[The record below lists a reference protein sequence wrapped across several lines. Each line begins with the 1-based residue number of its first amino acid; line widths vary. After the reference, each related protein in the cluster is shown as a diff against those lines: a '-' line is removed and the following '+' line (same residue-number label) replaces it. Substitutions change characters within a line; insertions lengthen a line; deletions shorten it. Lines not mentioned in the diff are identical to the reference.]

1 MSRSISLL
9 FAVLVAIGGGDAEAA
24 GCDDWDLA
32 ISAPQVEPSI
42 TGWACQVRG
51 SLAYV
56 VGYSLKIV
64 DISDPVHMLVLGSL
78 DLPDWGHQIVVEGTH
93 AYITP
98 AGGSN
103 LLVVDVADP
112 FHPAIVGTHD
122 MGCRVERITCI
133 RGMFIAQ
140 SGGDLHVLDI
150 RPDGCLEP
158 RFVTRI
164 GPGVRSL
171 ASVSGLLALAMSDG
185 IRVFSVG
192 GAHGLNPA
200 GTVLRTA
207 TDVTQLSADGSRLY
221 ELSSWYEFAGG
232 VPGHRSRVRSY
243 QVSGDGAI
251 APVGESP
258 LLPLRTGALAA
269 DGGVVAAAIDSSAIQ
284 LWKGADLAELLRLRN
299 SGFSIDLRGGTLV
312 GVGNQGLSV
321 HTRIHSE
328 LAVPGIRAEG
338 DPAVVD
344 GSGTSVQRS
353 GPWLL
358 VTRTTHDGAGTPGYM
373 DVHVAYSLR
382 HGDDPLHTSL
392 VSEGEFSNRISTNPD
407 EPCLAGELDLVG
419 HWGRQAVCCWDT
431 GCEMRV
437 EVWDAAQAEP
447 TQSFTIAPRYAGAMR
462 LTLVGDLLWAADRA
476 TETVTRY
483 DLADGDPV
491 GSARQFSLEN
501 LYFGTLTS
509 PDRSFVVNWL
519 WQWLDVYDSSDPAT
533 LPLVGTC
540 ALPAGSWGYP
550 CVWVGRTLVMHHAL
564 RIIAVDFTD
573 PTHPSIRF
581 MTGFS
586 SYPREMIV
594 DGSRVV
600 IYTVAGTGLYSPS
613 RTRVWLL
620 DFGVDGGIS
629 LSTPIELDFGCTS
642 VELSGDVLY
651 VDNGCSVAAYDIAD
665 PLSPVPL
672 GTTERGSGKL
682 AISGDYLTSGT
693 LLLPRDCRDLRPPL
707 PITIEVL
714 ATIKPSST
722 GGYTGPALIPV
733 VVRGSSEFAVTALD
747 RSTVRF
753 GPLGAPETP
762 GPGKRPG
769 GVSLSAMA
777 TGPDDLT
784 LWFEAAATG
793 ITGQTRVASL
803 TGRTHA
809 GEDVLGTA
817 LLGSGPRPDAGQ
829 TVLAVSPNPFNP
841 ATNLGFR
848 VEVAGRTRLAIHD
861 LRGRLVRLLVDEDL
875 PAGDHLFAWDGKD
888 ASGAGVA
895 SGTYVARFC
904 SGAASATRRLT
915 LVK

>member
-1 MSRSISLL
+1 MPRSMALL
-9 FAVLVAIGGGDAEAA
+9 FAVLIVIGGGHAEAA

-32 ISAPQVEPSI
+32 ISAPQVEPSL

-64 DISDPVHMLVLGSL
+64 DISDPVHMRVLGSL
-78 DLPDWGHQIVVEGTH
+78 DLPDWGDQIVVEGTR

-122 MGCRVERITCI
+122 MGCGMSRITCI
-133 RGMFIAQ
+133 RGLFIAQ
-140 SGGDLHVLDI
+140 CGGDLHVLDI

-171 ASVSGLLALAMSDG
+171 ANVNGHLALAMSDG

-192 GAHGLNPA
+192 SAHGLTPA
-200 GTVLRTA
+200 GTISRTA
-207 TDVTQLSADGSRLY
+207 TDVTQLSADGSLLY
-221 ELSSWYEFAGG
+221 ELSSWYDSTGG

-258 LLPLRTGALAA
+258 LLPRRTGALAA
-269 DGGVVAAAIDSSAIQ
+269 DGGVVAAAIDSSAVQ

-299 SGFSIDLRGGTLV
+299 SGFAIDLRGGTLV

-328 LAVPGIRAEG
+328 LAVPGIPAEG
-338 DPAVVD
+338 ELAAID
-344 GSGTSVQRS
+344 GAEASAQRS

-358 VTRTTHDGAGTPGYM
+358 VTRTTTDETDTPG
-373 DVHVAYSLR
+373 DLEVHVAYSLR

-392 VSEGEFSNRISTNPD
+392 VGEGEFTNRISTNPD
-407 EPCLAGELDLVG
+407 EPCFAGELDLVG
-419 HWGRQAVCCWDT
+419 HWGRQAVCCWHT
-431 GCEMRV
+431 RCEMRV
-437 EVWDAAQAEP
+437 EVWDADRAEP
-447 TQSFTIAPRYAGAMR
+447 AQSFTIVPQYADATR

-476 TETVTRY
+476 NDTVTRY

-491 GSARQFSLEN
+491 GSARQYSLEN
-501 LYFGTLTS
+501 LHFGTLTS
-509 PDRSFVVNWL
+509 PDRSIVVNWL
-519 WQWLDVYDSSDPAT
+519 WQWLDVYDSSDPST
-533 LPLVGTC
+533 LPQVGTC

-573 PTHPSIRF
+573 PAHPSIRF
-581 MTGFS
+581 MTDFG
-586 SYPREMIV
+586 SYPRAMIV
-594 DGSRVV
+594 DGSRVA
-600 IYTVAGTGLYSPS
+600 IYTVTPAGRYSPS

-620 DFGVDGGIS
+620 DLGVDGGIS
-629 LSTPIELDFGCTS
+629 LSTPIEIDFGCTS

-682 AISGDYLTSGT
+682 AILGDYLTSGM

-714 ATIKPSST
+714 ATVKPGST

-733 VVRGSSEFAVTALD
+733 VVRGSSRFAVTALAL
-747 RSTVRF
+747 STVRF
-753 GPLGAPETP
+753 GPLGAPVAAGPGEKSGGLARSVVTP
-762 GPGKRPG
+762 GPNE
-769 GVSLSAMA
+769 
-777 TGPDDLT
+777 LT

-793 ITGQTRVASL
+793 ITGGTRVVHL
-803 TGRTHA
+803 NGRTYA

-817 LLGSGPRPDAGQ
+817 LLGADVRPEAGQ
-829 TVLAVSPNPFNP
+829 AALAASPNPFNP
-841 ATNLGFR
+841 ATNLSFR

-861 LRGRLVRLLVDEDL
+861 LRGRLVRLLVDDDL

-904 SGAASATRRLT
+904 SGAASATKRLT